1 MRDMRHKRKNSDLR
15 AVILETA
22 RHLFASRGYAQ
33 TSVHDI
39 RKAAEVSIGAV
50 YHHFD
55 NKEAIA
61 RALLG
66 DFAEKLTGALR
77 DIVARHRS
85 AHDRC
90 LAAMAYLF
98 AISESFPEAMDFY
111 LFARHREFLTSDA
124 PSLAS
129 SPLAL
134 LQKMVEDGIAKGEIR
149 ALPPRIATAC
159 LFGGALRMIR
169 LLLEGEIEGPLM
181 ANLEEIW
188 DCSWRAVAR

>member
-1 MRDMRHKRKNSDLR
+1 MRETRLKRKDRDLR

-66 DFAEKLTGALR
+66 EFTEKLTNALQ
-77 DIVARHRS
+77 DIMTRHRS

-98 AISESFPEAMDFY
+98 AMSESFPEAMDFY
-111 LFARHREFLTSDA
+111 LFARHREFLTNDA
-124 PSLAS
+124 APFAS
-129 SPLAL
+129 SSLAL
-134 LQKMVEDGIAKGEIR
+134 LEKMVEDGIAKGEIR
-149 ALPPRIATAC
+149 AQSPRIVTAC